1 MYEIYGRKYFLRDW
15 IEDDYKYVF
24 LDHDELIKPDEVNI
38 ELTNSI
44 IKIRQEKALQI
55 LYASLDI
62 KEKRELMELILND
75 TDLL

>member
-1 MYEIYGRKYFLRDW
+1 MKYMDFLKDW
-15 IEDDYKYVF
+15 IENDYRYVL

-62 KEKRELMELILND
+62 NEKRELMELILND